1 MGIKTFAAVLVVAA
15 LSISCKKKAPE
26 NIPVPKAGAAETAG
40 AAEPSANKPPP
51 TAVGN
56 YLRTQVGQI
65 QKAKDAK
72 ALYEK
77 TEQRNL
83 DSLDL
88 NDTGGN

>member
-1 MGIKTFAAVLVVAA
+1 MKFLTSVFMMAALFAA
-15 LSISCKKKAPE
+15 CKKKAPE
-26 NIPVPKAGAAETAG
+26 NIPQPKV
-40 AAEPSANKPPP
+40 EPASSEASAKKPPP

-72 ALYEK
+72 ALYER
-77 TEQRNL
+77 TEQKNL